1 MAKARSVILGVGCLV
16 LVVGV
21 VLVALVVRGLSKPG
35 LPSTVVLAVTLAGP
49 IAEVTAEDPF
59 SEMFGDQPLSMQDL
73 RWTLNRAAEDDRVV
87 GVRLRIGAFGGG
99 FAMIQELRDLIQD
112 IRASGKWTSAYLETA
127 GEFAP
132 GNSVYYLASACDEIS
147 LHPGGDVNLIGFS
160 VRSPFLRGT
169 FDKLGIRPEFPG
181 RGDYKTARFMYTER
195 DFTPAAREMTDW
207 LVGSLF
213 DQLVEGVAQG
223 RGMAPDEVR
232 NLIDRGPFLGEE
244 TQEAGLVDHR
254 EDWTTFTGRL
264 KDKGG
269 SAKVVGLNRYL
280 TGGGSSSRGAKI
292 AVVTGVGGIMRGE
305 SRRQFNPLFGMSD
318 VMGSETIARAF
329 RTIRKDN
336 DIKAVVFRIDSP
348 GGSAL
353 ASEIIREEM
362 ARTAEKIPV
371 VVSMGNVAGSGGY
384 WVTCGA
390 QAIVA
395 EPGTITGSIGV
406 LTGHLNMEG
415 FYNDKLGISFGKA
428 DFGANADIYGE
439 TEDWNDQQRAIV
451 DRVLD
456 KIYDRFVTLVSE
468 SRGMSPEAV
477 DAIGRGRVFTGIQ
490 GLENGLVDMVGG
502 FDTALD
508 EAKRLA
514 EIDLDAKVRL
524 VNYPKAKPWWRQ
536 IINKKSDNQV
546 AIESV
551 INDYQTFV
559 TTGRV
564 PFQGE
569 VWMTPLVL
577 E

>member
-1 MAKARSVILGVGCLV
+1 MAKARSVILGVGCLI
-16 LVVGV
+16 LLIGV
-21 VLVALVVRGLSKPG
+21 VLLAVVVRGLSKPG
-35 LPSTVVLAVTLAGP
+35 LPSTVVLAINLAGP

-59 SEMFGDQPLSMQDL
+59 AEMFGDQPLSMQDL
-73 RWTLNRAAEDDRVV
+73 RWVLNRAADDDRVV
-87 GVRLRIGAFGGG
+87 GVRLRIGDFGGG
-99 FAMIQELRDLIQD
+99 FAMTQELRGLIQD
-112 IRASGKWTSAYLETA
+112 VRASGKWTSVYLDTA

-213 DQLVEGVAQG
+213 DQLVEGVARG
-223 RGMAPDEVR
+223 RGLAPDEVR

-254 EDWTTFTGRL
+254 EDWTTFTGRIE
-264 KDKGG
+264 DKAG
-269 SAKVVGLNRYL
+269 SAKVVGLNQYL
-280 TGGGSSSRGAKI
+280 AGRGSSSRGAKI

-318 VMGSETIARAF
+318 VMGAETIASAF
-329 RTIRKDN
+329 RAIRKDN
-336 DIKAVVFRIDSP
+336 EIKAVVFRVDSP

-390 QAIVA
+390 QTIVA

-406 LTGHLNMEG
+406 LTGHLNMES
-415 FYNDKLGISFGKA
+415 FYNDKLGITFGKA

-439 TEDWNDQQRAIV
+439 LEDWNDQQRAIV

-468 SRGMSPEAV
+468 SRGMTWDEV
-477 DAIGRGRVFTGIQ
+477 DAIGRGRVFTGVQ
-490 GLENGLVDMVGG
+490 GLRNGLVDMVGG
-502 FDTALD
+502 FDTALE

-524 VNYPKAKPWWRQ
+524 VNYPKAQPWWRQ
-536 IINKKSDNQV
+536 IVNKKSDDQV
-546 AIESV
+546 AIESMLD
-551 INDYQTFV
+551 DYQTFV

-569 VWMTPLVL
+569 VRMMPLVIQ
-577 E
+577 

>member
-35 LPSTVVLAVTLAGP
+35 LPSTVVLAVNLAGP

-59 SEMFGDQPLSMQDL
+59 AEIFGDQPLSMQDL
-73 RWTLNRAAEDDRVV
+73 RWTLNRAADDDRVV

-132 GNSVYYLASACDEIS
+132 GNSVYYLASACDEIT

-264 KDKGG
+264 EDKAG

-329 RTIRKDN
+329 RTIRKDT
-336 DIKAVVFRIDSP
+336 DIKAVVFRVDSP

-371 VVSMGNVAGSGGY
+371 VISMGNVAGSGGY

-524 VNYPKAKPWWRQ
+524 VNFPKAKPWWQQ

-551 INDYQTFV
+551 LNDYQTFV

>member
-35 LPSTVVLAVTLAGP
+35 LPSTVVLAVNLAGP

-73 RWTLNRAAEDDRVV
+73 RWALNRAADDDRVV

-99 FAMIQELRDLIQD
+99 FAMTQELRDLVQD
-112 IRASGKWTSAYLETA
+112 VRASGKWTSAYLETA

-132 GNSVYYLASACDEIS
+132 GNSVYYLASACDEIT

-264 KDKGG
+264 EDKAG

-280 TGGGSSSRGAKI
+280 AGGGSSSRGAKI

-336 DIKAVVFRIDSP
+336 DIKAVVFRVDSP

-371 VVSMGNVAGSGGY
+371 VISMGNVAGSGGY

-451 DRVLD
+451 DRMLD

-490 GLENGLVDMVGG
+490 GLENGLVDLVGG

-524 VNYPKAKPWWRQ
+524 VNFPKAKPWWQQ

-551 INDYQTFV
+551 LNDYQTFV

-569 VWMTPLVL
+569 VWMTPLAL

>member
-1 MAKARSVILGVGCLV
+1 MAKARSVILGVGCLILV
-16 LVVGV
+16 LGV
-21 VLVALVVRGLSKPG
+21 VLVAVVVRGLSKPG
-35 LPSTVVLAVTLAGP
+35 LPSKVVLAINLAGP
-49 IAEVTAEDPF
+49 IVEVTADDPF
-59 SEMFGDQPLSMQDL
+59 AEIFGDQPLGMQNL
-73 RWTLNRAAEDDRVV
+73 RWVLNRAADDDRVV
-87 GVRLRIGAFGGG
+87 GVRLRIGDFGGG
-99 FAMIQELRDLIQD
+99 FAMTQELRDLIQNV
-112 IRASGKWTSAYLETA
+112 RASGKWTSAYLDTA

-132 GNSVYYLASACDEIS
+132 GNSLYYLASACDEIS

-223 RGMAPDEVR
+223 RVLAPDEVR

-254 EDWTTFTGRL
+254 EDWTTFTGRIE
-264 KDKGG
+264 DKAG
-269 SAKVVGLNRYL
+269 SAKVVGLHQYL
-280 TGGGSSSRGAKI
+280 AGGGSSSRGAKI

-305 SRRQFNPLFGMSD
+305 SRRQFSPLFGMSD
-318 VMGSETIARAF
+318 VMGAETIASAF
-329 RTIRKDN
+329 RAIRKDN
-336 DIKAVVFRIDSP
+336 EIKAVVFRVDSP

-406 LTGHLNMEG
+406 LTGHLNMES
-415 FYNDKLGISFGKA
+415 FYNDKLGITFGKA

-439 TEDWNDQQRAIV
+439 LEDWNDQQRAIV

-468 SRGMSPEAV
+468 SRGMTWDEV

-490 GLENGLVDMVGG
+490 GVENGLVDMVGG
-502 FDTALD
+502 FDTALE

-514 EIDLDAKVRL
+514 EIDLDATVRL
-524 VNYPKAKPWWRQ
+524 VNYPKAQPWWRQ
-536 IINKKSDNQV
+536 IVNRKSDDQV
-546 AIESV
+546 AIESML
-551 INDYQTFV
+551 NDYQSFV

-569 VWMTPLVL
+569 VRMAPLVIQ
-577 E
+577 

>member
-16 LVVGV
+16 LVLGI
-21 VLVALVVRGLSKPG
+21 VLVAVVARGLAKPG
-35 LPSTVVLAVTLAGP
+35 LPSTVVLAINLAGP
-49 IAEVTAEDPF
+49 IAEVTADDPF
-59 SEMFGDQPLSMQDL
+59 AEIFGDQPLSMQDL
-73 RWTLNRAAEDDRVV
+73 RWVLNRASDDDRVV
-87 GVRLRIGAFGGG
+87 GVRLKIGDFGGG
-99 FAMIQELRDLIQD
+99 FATTQELRGLIQNV
-112 IRASGKWTSAYLETA
+112 RASGKWTSAYLETA

-132 GNSVYYLASACDEIS
+132 GNSLYYLATACDEIS
-147 LHPGGDVNLIGFS
+147 LHPGGDVNLIGLS
-160 VRSPFLRGT
+160 VRSPFIRGT

-213 DQLVEGVAQG
+213 DQLVDGVARG
-223 RGMAPDEVR
+223 RGLGPDEVR

-244 TQEAGLVDHR
+244 THEAGLVDHR
-254 EDWTTFTGRL
+254 EDWTTFTDRIE
-264 KDKGG
+264 DKAG
-269 SAKVVGLNRYL
+269 SAKIVGLHQFLAGERP
-280 TGGGSSSRGAKI
+280 SSRGAKI

-305 SRRQFNPLFGMSD
+305 SRRQFNPIFGMSD
-318 VMGSETIARAF
+318 VMGADTIASAF
-329 RTIRKDN
+329 RAIRKDN
-336 DIKAVVFRIDSP
+336 EIKAVVFRVDSP

-371 VVSMGNVAGSGGY
+371 VVSMGDVAGSGGY

-406 LTGHLNMEG
+406 LTGHLNMES
-415 FYNDKLGISFGKA
+415 FYNDKLGITFGKA

-439 TEDWNDQQRAIV
+439 LEDWNDQQRAIV

-456 KIYDRFVTLVSE
+456 RIYDRFVTLVSE
-468 SRGMSPEAV
+468 SRGMTWDEV
-477 DAIGRGRVFTGIQ
+477 DAIGRGRVFTGVQ
-490 GLENGLVDMVGG
+490 ALENGLVDMVGG
-502 FDTALD
+502 FDTALE

-524 VNYPKAKPWWRQ
+524 VNYPRAQPWWRQ
-536 IINKKSDNQV
+536 IVNRKSDDEV
-546 AIESV
+546 AVESMLS
-551 INDYQTFV
+551 DYQTFV

-569 VWMTPLVL
+569 VRMAPLVIQ
-577 E
+577 

>member
-1 MAKARSVILGVGCLV
+1 
-16 LVVGV
+16 
-21 VLVALVVRGLSKPG
+21 
-35 LPSTVVLAVTLAGP
+35 
-49 IAEVTAEDPF
+49 
-59 SEMFGDQPLSMQDL
+59 
-73 RWTLNRAAEDDRVV
+73 LNRAADDDRVV

-132 GNSVYYLASACDEIS
+132 GNSVYYLASACDEIT

-264 KDKGG
+264 EDKAG

-329 RTIRKDN
+329 RTIRKDT
-336 DIKAVVFRIDSP
+336 DIKAVVFRVDSP

-371 VVSMGNVAGSGGY
+371 VISMGNVAGSGGY

-524 VNYPKAKPWWRQ
+524 VNFPKAKPWWQQ

-551 INDYQTFV
+551 LNDYQTFV

>member
-1 MAKARSVILGVGCLV
+1 MAKARSVILGVGCLI
-16 LVVGV
+16 LVIGV
-21 VLVALVVRGLSKPG
+21 VLLAVVVRGLSKPG
-35 LPSTVVLAVTLAGP
+35 LPSTVVLALNLAGP
-49 IAEVTAEDPF
+49 IAEVTADDPF
-59 SEMFGDQPLSMQDL
+59 AEMFGDQPLSMQDL
-73 RWTLNRAAEDDRVV
+73 RWVLNRAADDDRVV
-87 GVRLRIGAFGGG
+87 GVRLRIGDFGGG
-99 FAMIQELRDLIQD
+99 FAMTQELRGLIQD
-112 IRASGKWTSAYLETA
+112 VRASGKWTSVYLDTA

-213 DQLVEGVAQG
+213 DQLVEGVARG
-223 RGMAPDEVR
+223 RGLAPDEVR

-254 EDWTTFTGRL
+254 EDWTTFTGRIE
-264 KDKGG
+264 DKAG

-280 TGGGSSSRGAKI
+280 AGGGSSPRGTKI

-318 VMGSETIARAF
+318 VMGAETIAAAF
-329 RTIRKDN
+329 RAIRKDN
-336 DIKAVVFRIDSP
+336 EIKAVVFRVDSP

-371 VVSMGNVAGSGGY
+371 VISMGNVAGSGGY

-390 QAIVA
+390 QTIVA

-406 LTGHLNMEG
+406 LTGHLNMES
-415 FYNDKLGISFGKA
+415 FYNDKLGITFGKA

-439 TEDWNDQQRAIV
+439 LEDWNDQQRAIV

-468 SRGMSPEAV
+468 SRGMTWDEV

-490 GLENGLVDMVGG
+490 GLANGLVDMVGG
-502 FDTALD
+502 FDTALE

-524 VNYPKAKPWWRQ
+524 VNYPKAQPWWRQ
-536 IINKKSDNQV
+536 IVNKKSDDQV
-546 AIESV
+546 AIESMLD
-551 INDYQTFV
+551 DYQTFV

-569 VWMTPLVL
+569 VRMMPLVIQ
-577 E
+577 